1 MNTNYGNA
9 NVKGG
14 SLIRL
19 ALYIN
24 HTVVGVHNALYN
36 GQTQTRTANKSS
48 LFILYTIESI
58 ENPI

>member
-9 NVKGG
+9 YVKGG

-36 GQTQTRTANKSS
+36 G
-48 LFILYTIESI
+48 
-58 ENPI
+58 